1 MAPPAGQIRPAK
13 YLASFVLIVV
23 ALYALVFLTGNGS
36 AKPKLGID
44 LQGGT
49 IVTLTARQEDGQQ
62 PSEEALN
69 RARDLIEVRV
79 NGLGVSGAEVVRDG
93 NNLTITV
100 PGADSEGAKGLGQ
113 TARLAFRKVVG
124 QPIPAA
130 MPQQPQSSTPPS
142 STPPSGSNTAPP
154 SQTASPPSSSNAPA
168 GRPAPNLAAQ
178 PSSTPPPPSSTAA
191 STPPSTPSAPSNV
204 DPKVAKEIQEAKA
217 LRQST
222 DQQILSQ
229 AALML
234 DCSQPDPL
242 RGNDDLDKPLVTCDE
257 KGEFKYVLAPVNPA
271 AGDTT
276 VKPDDYANYS
286 RLTGEDINN
295 AAANSNPNGTGY
307 VVNLDFKTEGGT
319 KWAKFT
325 AANVQ
330 QAVAVV
336 LDGEVMSAPTIQS
349 AIEGGSTEISGKF
362 TLKEAQNLANT
373 LKYGAL
379 PLSFDASEAQT
390 ISPTLGL
397 QSLKA
402 GLIAGGI
409 GLALVFVYC
418 MFYYRLL
425 GIMTILS
432 LALSGVIVYGVLV
445 LLGRWIGFTLDLAGI
460 AGFIV
465 AIGIT
470 ADSFIVFFERLK
482 DEVREG
488 RTFRSAVPR
497 AWVRSRRTILSADAV
512 SFIAAAVLYVIA
524 VGQVKGF
531 AFTLGM
537 STVLDLVVVFLVT
550 HPLVGDG
557 VEVQVPVQP
566 EAVRPG
572 RRPARGCVPPPRRH
586 RRQVRC
592 REGGLTWATCSPPLC
607 RATARSTSS
616 ASASAGTSSSIIL
629 LVCIGSMV
637 FNGFN
642 LGIDFKGGTKI
653 SLPSVSASGQT
664 ISTANVEERY
674 AKALPGKKPNAVQAV
689 GTGDSASIQIKS
701 PALTITRSR
710 R

>member
-1 MAPPAGQIRPAK
+1 VAPPAGQIRPAK

-49 IVTLTARQEDGQQ
+49 LVTLTARQEDGAQ

-93 NNLTITV
+93 NNLVITV

-113 TARLAFRKVVG
+113 TARLAFRKVIG
-124 QPIPAA
+124 QPVPAGA
-130 MPQQPQSSTPPS
+130 APQTQSSTPPS
-142 STPPSGSNTAPP
+142 GDASTPPSTPP
-154 SQTASPPSSSNAPA
+154 SQSAGSPPPSSGAPQ

-178 PSSTPPPPSSTAA
+178 PSSTPPSSSTAPSSSA
-191 STPPSTPSAPSNV
+191 APSTPAAPSNV
-204 DPKVAKEIQEAKA
+204 DPRVAKEIQEAKA

-222 DQQILSQ
+222 DPQI
-229 AALML
+229 
-234 DCSQPDPL
+234 L

-257 KGEFKYVLAPVNPA
+257 KGEFKYTLAPVNPPKE
-271 AGDTT
+271 DTQT
-276 VKPDDYANYS
+276 KADDYSNYS
-286 RLTGEDINN
+286 RLTGEDISN
-295 AAANSNPNGTGY
+295 AAANNNPNGTGY
-307 VVNLDFKTEGGT
+307 VVNLDFKSEGGT
-319 KWAKFT
+319 KWGAFT

-349 AIEGGSTEISGKF
+349 AISGGSTEISGKF

-390 ISPTLGL
+390 VSPTLGL

-425 GIMTILS
+425 GILTILS
-432 LALSGVIVYGVLV
+432 LALSAVVIYAVLV
-445 LLGRWIGFTLDLAGI
+445 LLGRVIGFTLDLAGI

-512 SFIAAAVLYVIA
+512 SFIAAAVLYIIA

-550 HPLVGDG
+550 HPLVAMASKSKFLSNPKLSGLG
-557 VEVQVPVQP
+557 G
-566 EAVRPG
+566 AF
-572 RRPARGCVPPPRRH
+572 
-586 RRQVRC
+586 
-592 REGGLTWATCSPPLC
+592 REGAAH
-607 RATARSTSS
+607 R
-616 ASASAGTSSSIIL
+616 AGTS
-629 LVCIGSMV
+629 G
-637 FNGFN
+637 
-642 LGIDFKGGTKI
+642 K
-653 SLPSVSASGQT
+653 
-664 ISTANVEERY
+664 TA
-674 AKALPGKKPNAVQAV
+674 AVKEA
-689 GTGDSASIQIKS
+689 
-701 PALTITRSR
+701 
-710 R
+710 

>member
-23 ALYALVFLTGNGS
+23 ALYALVFFTGNGS

-49 IVTLTARQEDGQQ
+49 IVTLTARQEDGAQ
-62 PSEEALN
+62 PSEDALN

-113 TARLAFRKVVG
+113 TARLAFRKVIG
-124 QPIPAA
+124 QPVPAGT
-130 MPQQPQSSTPPS
+130 PVQPQTSSSTPPS
-142 STPPSGSNTAPP
+142 SGTSTPPSTPP
-154 SQTASPPSSSNAPA
+154 SQSAGNPSSSNAPQ

-178 PSSTPPPPSSTAA
+178 PSSTPPSSSTA
-191 STPPSTPSAPSNV
+191 PSSSSAPTTPSAPSNV

-217 LRQST
+217 LRQAT
-222 DQQILSQ
+222 DPQILQQ
-229 AALML
+229 AALLL
-234 DCSQPDPL
+234 DCSKADPL

-257 KGEFKYVLAPVNPA
+257 KGEFKYTLAPAVQPKE
-271 AGDTT
+271 DTQT
-276 VKPDDYANYS
+276 KADDYTNYT
-286 RLTGEDINN
+286 RLTGEDIDN
-295 AAANSNPNGTGY
+295 AAANNNPNGTGY
-307 VVNLDFKTEGGT
+307 VVNLSFKSEGGS

-325 AANVQ
+325 SANVQ

-362 TLKEAQNLANT
+362 TLKEATNLANT

-379 PLSFDASEAQT
+379 PLSFDSSEAQT

-425 GIMTILS
+425 GLMTILS
-432 LALSGVIVYGVLV
+432 LALSAVIIYAVLV

-550 HPLVGDG
+550 HPLVAMASKSKFLSNPNLSGLG
-557 VEVQVPVQP
+557 G
-566 EAVRPG
+566 A
-572 RRPARGCVPPPRRH
+572 A
-586 RRQVRC
+586 
-592 REGGLTWATCSPPLC
+592 REGAAH
-607 RATARSTSS
+607 RAAVTGKTA
-616 ASASAGTSSSIIL
+616 
-629 LVCIGSMV
+629 
-637 FNGFN
+637 
-642 LGIDFKGGTKI
+642 
-653 SLPSVSASGQT
+653 
-664 ISTANVEERY
+664 
-674 AKALPGKKPNAVQAV
+674 AVKEA
-689 GTGDSASIQIKS
+689 
-701 PALTITRSR
+701 
-710 R
+710 